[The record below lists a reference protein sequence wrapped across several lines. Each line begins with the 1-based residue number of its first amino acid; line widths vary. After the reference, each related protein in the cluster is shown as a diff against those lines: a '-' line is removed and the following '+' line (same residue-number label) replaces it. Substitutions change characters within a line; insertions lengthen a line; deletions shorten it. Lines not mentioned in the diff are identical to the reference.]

1 MDCLVDRLR
10 GSSTALT
17 RVGPAAM
24 GYMYEPHNQVALG
37 VGLFFSL
44 PFHTHTAVLR

>member
-1 MDCLVDRLR
+1 
-10 GSSTALT
+10 
-17 RVGPAAM
+17 M

-37 VGLFFSL
+37 VGLFFL